1 MPHRQDNLIPIQDV
15 NARRTREERE
25 KSARKAGV
33 ASGKARRKK
42 ANLKKTMETILAL
55 ELPEGGI
62 KEKLQKIGLDPSCE
76 NGLVLSV
83 VMRAIINGDHNAL
96 RTVQNV
102 LDQDRTLQDRQEQ
115 KERIKRAKAETERI
129 EEEIARKSG
138 TSGTEQAEQQAMAIA
153 DMINTPAAERALKDF
168 LAPEEEQGG
177 GDNE

>member
-1 MPHRQDNLIPIQDV
+1 MPKRQENLIPF
-15 NARRTREERE
+15 NNRTESEQREI
-25 KSARKAGV
+25 ARKGGK
-33 ASGKARRKK
+33 ASGATRRKK
-42 ANLKKTMETILAL
+42 ANIKKTMEMILAL
-55 ELPEGGI
+55 DLPDGGMKEEL
-62 KEKLQKIGLDPSCE
+62 KNMGLDTSCE
-76 NGLVLSV
+76 NGLVMSV

-138 TSGTEQAEQQAMAIA
+138 TSGTEQAEQQVVAIA

-168 LAPEEEQGG
+168 LVPEDGQGG
-177 GDNE
+177 EGDE

>member
-62 KEKLQKIGLDPSCE
+62 KEKLHKIGLDPSCE
-76 NGLVLSV
+76 NGLVMSV
-83 VMRAIINGDHNAL
+83 VMRAIVTGDHSAL
-96 RTVQNV
+96 QTITRI
-102 LDQDRTLQDRQEQ
+102 LEQDRSTLDRKEQ
-115 KERIKRAKAETERI
+115 RTRINRSEVETERI
-129 EEEIARKSG
+129 EGEIARRSG
-138 TSGTEQAEQQAMAIA
+138 TAGAEQAEQQAIAIA